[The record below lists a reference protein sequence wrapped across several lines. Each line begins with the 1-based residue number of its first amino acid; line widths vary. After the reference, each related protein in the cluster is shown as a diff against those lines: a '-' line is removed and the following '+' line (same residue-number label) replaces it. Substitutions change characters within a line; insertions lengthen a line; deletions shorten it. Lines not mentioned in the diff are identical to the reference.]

1 MACMKVRVESHSKIP
16 IKISELWA
24 RAKLPLPNTT
34 QQPPLESLV
43 QFGTQGKYRT
53 KPGMYR
59 NAPPC
64 RNLLL
69 PLLNFCIAEGRET
82 REAVLLMVMNHV
94 LRDVF
99 DGRKG
104 T

>member
-1 MACMKVRVESHSKIP
+1 MKSCLSP
-16 IKISELWA
+16 
-24 RAKLPLPNTT
+24 T
-34 QQPPLESLV
+34 QTNSPLESLV

-53 KPGMYR
+53 EPGMYQ

-64 RNLLL
+64 RNLFL
-69 PLLNFCIAEGRET
+69 PLLNFCITEGRET
-82 REAVLLMVMNHV
+82 REAILFMVMNHI